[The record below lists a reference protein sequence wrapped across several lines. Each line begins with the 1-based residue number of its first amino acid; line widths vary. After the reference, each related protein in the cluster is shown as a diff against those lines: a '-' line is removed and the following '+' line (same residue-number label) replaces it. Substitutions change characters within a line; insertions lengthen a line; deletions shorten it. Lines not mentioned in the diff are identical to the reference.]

1 MLNFV
6 KKLLILEKKKD
17 KKGFIKD
24 EEINAI
30 SDEEAKDFLTKLNM
44 ESIIDLNRNINEIYL
59 RKELFE
65 DINGFIACIGKP
77 GHGKSSLCSAYYKV
91 FYGINKEIFNISK
104 SWSCSTK
111 GLWIIKQIIRQTIKE
126 NIIKDIIDG

>member
-6 KKLLILEKKKD
+6 KNLLIIEKKKD
-17 KKGFIKD
+17 KTNNGSNKD
-24 EEINAI
+24 DEINTI

-77 GHGKSSLCSAYYKV
+77 GLCSAYYKV
-91 FYGINKEIFNISK
+91 FYGINKEIFSISK

-111 GLWIIKQIIRQTIKE
+111 GFGL
-126 NIIKDIIDG
+126 